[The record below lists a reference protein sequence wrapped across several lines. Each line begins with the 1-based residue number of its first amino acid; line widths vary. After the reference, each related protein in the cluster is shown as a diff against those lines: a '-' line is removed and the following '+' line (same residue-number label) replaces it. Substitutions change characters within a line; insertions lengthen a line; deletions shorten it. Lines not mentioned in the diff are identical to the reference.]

1 MKKYL
6 FLLLLNALF
15 IVLPFQ
21 VKADPSTMS
30 FTVSNITDGDTPGT
44 MSFTLDSCNNCIMS
58 GWEDQFYFNHTPITG
73 GAPGTP
79 SMSFTLNGQGCLST
93 STKDSFD
100 STYLKPWI
108 GSSAPGGGCNP
119 PNYFTAHI
127 TVHNLKV
134 LSSGWPGGN
143 ITCEWDPDQTGR
155 RPCSTASIYVPP
167 FQPTVPSCTVS
178 TETLTVQMGDVQKT
192 VFTGKGATSPD
203 KGFNLSLHCNANTK
217 VYTTIS
223 GTADTSNTQGVLAL
237 ATGTGAA
244 TGVGVQIIYSNQP
257 VQLGTLM
264 HLQDVITESDI
275 SVPFQARYY
284 QTGSSVTGGQANST
298 ATFTMTYQ

>member
-6 FLLLLNALF
+6 CIFLLNIMFSL
-15 IVLPFQ
+15 LPFQ
-21 VKADPSTMS
+21 ASADPSAMS
-30 FTVSNITDGDTPGT
+30 FTVSNIMNGDTPGT
-44 MSFTLDSCNNCIMS
+44 MTFTLDSCNNCIMS
-58 GWEDQFYFNHTPITG
+58 TWSDQFYFNHTPITG

-79 SMSFTLNGQGCLST
+79 TMSFSLDGLGCMTNTST
-93 STKDSFD
+93 SSYN
-100 STYLKPWI
+100 STYLTPVV
-108 GSSAPGGGCNP
+108 SSWNYTSGCNV
-119 PNYFTAHI
+119 NYFTAHI

-134 LSSGWPGGN
+134 SSSGWPGGN
-143 ITCEWDPDQTGR
+143 ITCEWDPDGTGR
-155 RPCSTASIYVPP
+155 RPCSSASIYVPA

-192 VFTGKGATSPD
+192 IFTGKGATSPD

-217 VYTTIS
+217 VYTTVS
-223 GTADTSNTQGVLAL
+223 GTADASNTQGVLAL
-237 ATGTGAA
+237 ATGTGTA
-244 TGVGVQIIYSNQP
+244 TGVGVQIVYSNQP

-284 QTGSSVTGGQANST
+284 QTGATVTGGQANST